1 MKTFN
6 TFKDELLDYLKKYP
20 QIPGR
25 FIAVRRQVFTK
36 SDQIEDM
43 RQYVNQELINAL
55 SYYSYCPILKLST
68 SDCLVL
74 LDIHDGYKDNLDYT
88 SHVIYEY
95 DADSDKVKEI
105 EIEKILVDP
114 DFSLTTEELEK
125 IILDLST
132 LRPIFEIGD
141 VVMDRQ
147 EKKRWVI
154 TFIYTPWAD
163 NMLYKGAYKR
173 YKLDFPNENFFYA
186 LRLLRGKRERIA
198 PEGLLTRVIPIKHQ

>member
-55 SYYSYCPILKLST
+55 SYYSYCPIIKLST

-74 LDIHDGYKDNLDYT
+74 LDIHDGYRDNLNYI
-88 SHVIYEY
+88 SHVIYEF
-95 DADSDKVKEI
+95 DADSDDVKEI

-114 DFSLTTEELEK
+114 DFSLTSEELEK
-125 IILDLST
+125 IILELST

-141 VVMDRQ
+141 VVMDKQ
-147 EKKRWVI
+147 EKKKWKI

-163 NMLYKGAYKR
+163 DMFYGNAYRRFKID
-173 YKLDFPNENFFYA
+173 YPNETFFYA
-186 LRLLRGKRERIA
+186 LRLLRGKQEHVA
-198 PEGLLTRVIPIKHQ
+198 PEGLLTRVIPTKH